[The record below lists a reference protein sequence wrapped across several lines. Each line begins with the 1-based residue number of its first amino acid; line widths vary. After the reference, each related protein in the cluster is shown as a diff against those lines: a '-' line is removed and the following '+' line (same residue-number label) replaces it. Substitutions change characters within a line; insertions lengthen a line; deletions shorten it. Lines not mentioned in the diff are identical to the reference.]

1 MKMIRFCSLKLL
13 ALSIV
18 LWMTSATMRADDKNI
33 KKEFAPI
40 NTAVPSLSI
49 APDAR
54 GGAMGDNSVSTL
66 PDANSQYWNPA
77 KYAFSTSSAGVSLSY
92 TPWLRK
98 LVNDVALVNLSGFYK
113 IGSDDRQAIAA
124 SLRYFTFGEIN
135 DYDSNSG
142 ALLTTI
148 NPYEMAF
155 DVSYSRKLSESY
167 SMAVGLRYIR
177 SDQGADADA
186 EMVPANAFAA
196 DVAGYLEK
204 YVMLGNAE
212 ALWSFGFNIS
222 NIGTKVSYDGGATNQ
237 FLPTK
242 LSIGTGLLYP
252 IDDYNQI
259 GAYVDLSK
267 YLVPSEPQLNGSTA
281 EDNEDF
287 QKRKEEYNS
296 MSPIT
301 GIFKSFGDSPLGF
314 KGEMKEIM
322 ASIGIEYSYNQQF
335 FVRGGYYYESK
346 DLGNRQYF
354 SAGAGFRMSVFQL
367 DAAYLLSTVP
377 SNPLD
382 QTLRFSLTFD
392 MDGLKNLFK

>member
-54 GGAMGDNSVSTL
+54 GGAMGDNGVSTL

-259 GAYVDLSK
+259 GAYVDFSK

-346 DLGNRQYF
+346 DWGNRQYF